1 MIAIISAEPPEQ
13 LSYDLSLFRDEDT
26 QFKKPAS
33 HPKTKGGEG
42 VFYNHIECYNEVVN
56 VTENVKNEETLK
68 SYWAKEIAELLD
80 ISTSNLRRWS
90 IDLEN
95 EGYSFYRDEHHRRA
109 YLERDIMPLKK
120 LKEFLG
126 NNMSKN
132 DAVKAVVSMFPSENN
147 GVITIP
153 VIEDEVRLSKL
164 ELQELVQEAVKE
176 AVEEEREA
184 MFQAFEHRMNDTL
197 EKRDRLLTQ
206 HLQSTM
212 EERRLEIA
220 AAQEKKWWQ
229 FWK

>member
-1 MIAIISAEPPEQ
+1 M
-13 LSYDLSLFRDEDT
+13 
-26 QFKKPAS
+26 
-33 HPKTKGGEG
+33 
-42 VFYNHIECYNEVVN
+42 
-56 VTENVKNEETLK
+56 TENVKNEETLK

-153 VIEDEVRLSKL
+153 VIEDEVRLSRL

-184 MFQAFEHRMNDTL
+184 MFQAFEHRINNTL

-206 HLQSTM
+206 HLQATL
-212 EERRLEIA
+212 EERRLEVA
-220 AAQEKKWWQ
+220 AAQEKKKWWE

>member
-1 MIAIISAEPPEQ
+1 M
-13 LSYDLSLFRDEDT
+13 
-26 QFKKPAS
+26 
-33 HPKTKGGEG
+33 
-42 VFYNHIECYNEVVN
+42 
-56 VTENVKNEETLK
+56 TENVKNEETLK
-68 SYWAKEIAELLD
+68 SYWAKDIAELLD

-120 LKEFLG
+120 LKEFLA

-132 DAVKAVVSMFPSENN
+132 DAVKAVVSMFPTDSN
-147 GVITIP
+147 GVITVP
-153 VIEDEVRLSKL
+153 VIADEIRLSKL

-184 MFQAFEHRMNDTL
+184 MFQAFENRMNDTL

-220 AAQEKKWWQ
+220 AAQEKKRWWE

>member
-1 MIAIISAEPPEQ
+1 M
-13 LSYDLSLFRDEDT
+13 
-26 QFKKPAS
+26 
-33 HPKTKGGEG
+33 
-42 VFYNHIECYNEVVN
+42 
-56 VTENVKNEETLK
+56 TENGKQEETLK
-68 SYWAKEIAELLD
+68 SYWAKDIAELLD

-90 IDLEN
+90 IDLEK

-120 LKEFLG
+120 LKEFLA

-132 DAVKAVVSMFPSENN
+132 DAVKAVVSMFPTDDN

-153 VIEDEVRLSKL
+153 VIKDEVRLSRL
-164 ELQELVQEAVKE
+164 ELQEIVQEAVRE

-184 MFQAFEHRMNDTL
+184 MFKAFDHKINDTL

-206 HLQSTM
+206 HLQATL

-220 AAQEKKWWQ
+220 AAQEKKKWWE

>member
-1 MIAIISAEPPEQ
+1 MIVMENG
-13 LSYDLSLFRDEDT
+13 
-26 QFKKPAS
+26 KK
-33 HPKTKGGEG
+33 
-42 VFYNHIECYNEVVN
+42 
-56 VTENVKNEETLK
+56 EETLK
-68 SYWAKEIAELLD
+68 SYWAKDIAELLD

-109 YLERDIMPLKK
+109 YLEKDIMPLKK
-120 LKEFLG
+120 LKEFLA

-132 DAVKAVVSMFPSENN
+132 DAVKAVVSMFPTDDN

-153 VIEDEVRLSKL
+153 VITDEVRLSKL
-164 ELQELVQEAVKE
+164 ELQEIVQEAVKE
-176 AVEEEREA
+176 AVEEERET
-184 MFQAFEHRMNDTL
+184 MFKAFEHKINDTL

-206 HLQSTM
+206 HLQSTL

-220 AAQEKKWWQ
+220 ASREKKRWWE

>member
-1 MIAIISAEPPEQ
+1 
-13 LSYDLSLFRDEDT
+13 
-26 QFKKPAS
+26 
-33 HPKTKGGEG
+33 
-42 VFYNHIECYNEVVN
+42 VVN
-56 VTENVKNEETLK
+56 VTENGKQEETLK
-68 SYWAKEIAELLD
+68 SYWAKDIAELLD

-120 LKEFLG
+120 LKEFLA

-132 DAVKAVVSMFPSENN
+132 DAVKAVVSMFPTDDN

-153 VIEDEVRLSKL
+153 VIKDEVRLSRL
-164 ELQELVQEAVKE
+164 ELQEIVQEAVRE
-176 AVEEEREA
+176 AVEEEREE
-184 MFQAFEHRMNDTL
+184 MFKAFDHKINDTL

-206 HLQSTM
+206 HLQATL

-220 AAQEKKWWQ
+220 AAQEKKKWWE